1 MAGSSADLKEECE
14 LKLADAGSQEGETP
28 SERGNKCTICHL
40 HLRLCACQTSKK
52 TTTAADDE
60 ARERALLCEL
70 YAALLAPVEAALAGA
85 DELLIVPHMELF
97 EVPWAA
103 LIDAQ
108 GRFLIERCV
117 LRVAPSL
124 RVAQQAAGKVTQ
136 RPGHV
141 VLVGNPLPIQTRF
154 RPLPFAEQ
162 EAQGVHDIL
171 NRAGVEVN
179 QKHFFRSDLTPKATK
194 ANVKKSLQ
202 GAGWVHFACHA
213 DIDTDS
219 LVLAVP
225 DSSDPDHAHPD
236 LSMLEVQGSD
246 EAADKNE
253 GVRLGAGATVFMSA
267 CDTAKG
273 KIKAEGVVGMSR
285 GFQMAGAAA
294 TVVSLWSVCD
304 SSTAALMQQTYRH
317 LVCGCTV
324 PQALRLAMLRLA
336 RRPALH
342 QPVTGDQE
350 TGTGDRSGAD
360 TAEGARGGGEELGGF
375 RRLEEGGSRSA
386 GGGGAV
392 PAVQGFLDML
402 EGVRQGGSSREAQPS
417 VRAVPPV
424 RIHEDEAERRAYWRE
439 FCRRNVAPTC
449 VLDFPFA
456 DHGADHG
463 RLNLSGDERLL
474 ERLYCFEDRE
484 DDAHQLLGGERRRV
498 ILKVHTLLKW
508 GDRGD
513 KLYLRAVKVTAVKMM
528 YAQWNG
534 HTGAYEQEPDTEL
547 QLLPV
552 SKRLQQTWR
561 EAYRAGRCRDIEW
574 EWKQPGSMPG
584 AEDAGDGVA
593 QVYDEVRAAIKLGET
608 LFPRGATS
616 TDKAMHSYHSGWK
629 ETYGVYQTNTALRD
643 GHQTEYEAFFGP
655 DVADGLQEAW
665 RRPMHW
671 AGFLVMG
678 ASTRLPRGDA
688 KEGGSGM

>member
-1 MAGSSADLKEECE
+1 MVRMSPAHASVGDKEKDSFCFGARKYGIRSLLEEARGSMKVRGRDAMAGSSADLKEECE

-28 SERGNKCTICHL
+28 PERGNKCTICHL

-52 TTTAADDE
+52 KTTAADDE
-60 ARERALLCEL
+60 ARERALLREL

-225 DSSDPDHAHPD
+225 DSSDPDHAHPN
-236 LSMLEVQGSD
+236 LPMLEVQGSD
-246 EAADKNE
+246 EAADKSE
-253 GVRLGAGATVFMSA
+253 GVRLGYGATAFMSA
-267 CDTAKG
+267 CNTAKG

-294 TVVSLWSVCD
+294 TVVSLWSVD
-304 SSTAALMQQTYRH
+304 DLSTAVLMQQTYRH

-342 QPVTGDQE
+342 QPAPGDQE
-350 TGTGDRSGAD
+350 TGAGERSGAD

-439 FCRRNVAPTC
+439 FCRRDVAPTC

-474 ERLYCFEDRE
+474 ERLYCFEDHE

-508 GDRGD
+508 GSRGN
-513 KLYLRAVKVTAVKMM
+513 KLYQRAVKVTAAKV
-528 YAQWNG
+528 
-534 HTGAYEQEPDTEL
+534 
-547 QLLPV
+547 LLARVCSCRCSCGCITVASRVLRACCSACARRQGSTPH
-552 SKRLQQTWR
+552 K
-561 EAYRAGRCRDIEW
+561 YAGR
-574 EWKQPGSMPG
+574 
-584 AEDAGDGVA
+584 
-593 QVYDEVRAAIKLGET
+593 
-608 LFPRGATS
+608 
-616 TDKAMHSYHSGWK
+616 
-629 ETYGVYQTNTALRD
+629 
-643 GHQTEYEAFFGP
+643 
-655 DVADGLQEAW
+655 
-665 RRPMHW
+665 
-671 AGFLVMG
+671 
-678 ASTRLPRGDA
+678 
-688 KEGGSGM
+688 

>member
-1 MAGSSADLKEECE
+1 MAKSANGVQLRGFPATLPAMAGSDAELVREAD
-14 LKLADAGSQEGETP
+14 G
-28 SERGNKCTICHL
+28 
-40 HLRLCACQTSKK
+40 
-52 TTTAADDE
+52 TTAPPDSESAQWGRVPCKVCQSRRCTCAADE
-60 ARERALLCEL
+60 ARERALLREL

-179 QKHFFRSDLTPKATK
+179 QKHFFRSDLNPKATK

-225 DSSDPDHAHPD
+225 DSSDPDHAHPN
-236 LSMLEVQGSD
+236 LPMLEVQGSD
-246 EAADKNE
+246 EAADKSE
-253 GVRLGAGATVFMSA
+253 GVRLGYGATAFMSA
-267 CDTAKG
+267 CNTAKG

-294 TVVSLWSVCD
+294 TVVSLWSVD
-304 SSTAALMQQTYRH
+304 DLSTAVLMQQTYLH
-317 LVCGCTV
+317 LVEGLTV

-342 QPVTGDQE
+342 QPAPGDQE
-350 TGTGDRSGAD
+350 TGTGERSGAD

-375 RRLEEGGSRSA
+375 RKLEEGGSRSA

-417 VRAVPPV
+417 VRAVPPD

-474 ERLYCFEDRE
+474 ERLYCFEDHE

-508 GDRGD
+508 GNRSD
-513 KLYLRAVKVTAVKMM
+513 KLYLRAVKVTAVKV
-528 YAQWNG
+528 
-534 HTGAYEQEPDTEL
+534 
-547 QLLPV
+547 LLARV
-552 SKRLQQTWR
+552 CSGLLLVRL
-561 EAYRAGRCRDIEW
+561 YHGCR
-574 EWKQPGSMPG
+574 QS
-584 AEDAGDGVA
+584 
-593 QVYDEVRAAIKLGET
+593 AA
-608 LFPRGATS
+608 
-616 TDKAMHSYHSGWK
+616 
-629 ETYGVYQTNTALRD
+629 
-643 GHQTEYEAFFGP
+643 
-655 DVADGLQEAW
+655 
-665 RRPMHW
+665 
-671 AGFLVMG
+671 
-678 ASTRLPRGDA
+678 
-688 KEGGSGM
+688 

>member
-1 MAGSSADLKEECE
+1 MKVRGRDAMAGSSADPGSE
-14 LKLADAGSQEGETP
+14 LKRLTP
-28 SERGNKCTICHL
+28 GVGGRDRIRTREQVSICHL

-52 TTTAADDE
+52 KTTAAADE
-60 ARERALLCEL
+60 ARERALLREL

-85 DELLIVPHMELF
+85 DEVLIVPHKELF

-103 LIDAQ
+103 LIDAH

-141 VLVGNPLPIQTRF
+141 VLVGNPLPIQARF

-236 LSMLEVQGSD
+236 LPMLEVQGSD
-246 EAADKNE
+246 EAADKSE
-253 GVRLGAGATVFMSA
+253 GVRLGYGATAFMSA
-267 CDTAKG
+267 CNTAKG

-294 TVVSLWSVCD
+294 TVVSLWSVD
-304 SSTAALMQQTYRH
+304 DLSTAALMEQTYRH
-317 LVCGCTV
+317 LVEGLTV

-342 QPVTGDQE
+342 QPAPGDQE
-350 TGTGDRSGAD
+350 TGAGERSGAD

-375 RRLEEGGSRSA
+375 RKLEEGGSRSA

-402 EGVRQGGSSREAQPS
+402 EGVGR
-417 VRAVPPV
+417 
-424 RIHEDEAERRAYWRE
+424 
-439 FCRRNVAPTC
+439 
-449 VLDFPFA
+449 
-456 DHGADHG
+456 GA
-463 RLNLSGDERLL
+463 
-474 ERLYCFEDRE
+474 
-484 DDAHQLLGGERRRV
+484 A
-498 ILKVHTLLKW
+498 
-508 GDRGD
+508 
-513 KLYLRAVKVTAVKMM
+513 
-528 YAQWNG
+528 
-534 HTGAYEQEPDTEL
+534 
-547 QLLPV
+547 
-552 SKRLQQTWR
+552 
-561 EAYRAGRCRDIEW
+561 AGRRSRGPCSTARAHTR
-574 EWKQPGSMPG
+574 GRGG
-584 AEDAGDGVA
+584 AAGVLAGVLPA
-593 QVYDEVRAAIKLGET
+593 R
-608 LFPRGATS
+608 RGAN
-616 TDKAMHSYHSGWK
+616 
-629 ETYGVYQTNTALRD
+629 V
-643 GHQTEYEAFFGP
+643 
-655 DVADGLQEAW
+655 
-665 RRPMHW
+665 RP
-671 AGFLVMG
+671 
-678 ASTRLPRGDA
+678 
-688 KEGGSGM
+688 

>member
-1 MAGSSADLKEECE
+1 MAAQAKARALAHRLGGSGSAADADADAATAAAAARGAYEEVCGAWWAEVQQHARGEATAAPGCALRVLEYSLLPGDRLAIWVLSGAGELLGSATVPTAAYRRDAVGRVVCDDGMVRMFPAARESVGDKEKDSCCFGARKYGIRSLLEEARGSMKVRGRDAMAGSSADLKEECE

-52 TTTAADDE
+52 KTTAADDE
-60 ARERALLCEL
+60 ARERALLREL

-85 DELLIVPHMELF
+85 DELLIVPHKELF

-225 DSSDPDHAHPD
+225 DSSDPEHAQPN
-236 LSMLEVQGSD
+236 LSRLEVQGSD
-246 EAADKNE
+246 EAADKSE
-253 GVRLGAGATVFMSA
+253 GVRLGYGATAFMSA
-267 CDTAKG
+267 CNTAKG

-294 TVVSLWSVCD
+294 TVVSLWSVD
-304 SSTAALMQQTYRH
+304 DLSTAVLMQQTYLH
-317 LVCGCTV
+317 LVEGLTV

-342 QPVTGDQE
+342 QPAPGDQE
-350 TGTGDRSGAD
+350 TGAGERSGAD

-375 RRLEEGGSRSA
+375 RKLEEGGSRSA
-386 GGGGAV
+386 GGGSAV
-392 PAVQGFLDML
+392 PALVQGFLDML
-402 EGVRQGGSSREAQPS
+402 EGQGSSSRGGGAPVQ
-417 VRAVPPV
+417 PV

-474 ERLYCFEDRE
+474 ERLYCFEDHE

-513 KLYLRAVKVTAVKMM
+513 KLYLRAVKVTAVKV
-528 YAQWNG
+528 
-534 HTGAYEQEPDTEL
+534 
-547 QLLPV
+547 LLARV
-552 SKRLQQTWR
+552 CSC
-561 EAYRAGRCRDIEW
+561 RC
-574 EWKQPGSMPG
+574 
-584 AEDAGDGVA
+584 
-593 QVYDEVRAAIKLGET
+593 
-608 LFPRGATS
+608 
-616 TDKAMHSYHSGWK
+616 
-629 ETYGVYQTNTALRD
+629 
-643 GHQTEYEAFFGP
+643 
-655 DVADGLQEAW
+655 
-665 RRPMHW
+665 
-671 AGFLVMG
+671 
-678 ASTRLPRGDA
+678 
-688 KEGGSGM
+688 